1 MSRMMPSTYSWLS
14 FVGLVSSKRR
24 WQRPPNSLAMPK
36 SMAMALAWP
45 MCRWPLGSGGNRVI
59 TLPPKRPV
67 RLCSRMMSRM
77 KVLGLVSSVIQPIVS
92 SVRLLSC
99 RRLFGGKEATMAYAR
114 LVSLLLLLVLAVPA
128 LALAGADGR
137 NDRAVTV
144 MTRNLYFGADLT
156 PAITAR
162 TVPELIG
169 AVSHIFGVVQ
179 ASNIPARAEAIAAEV
194 AAVGPDL
201 VGVQEVVLWRSQCPS
216 DFAPV
221 PNAVF
226 VEFDYLQSLLDA
238 LTARGAAYEVV
249 AVHETNDLEAP
260 GFTTRGFCDV
270 RFTDREVI
278 LARVDRA

>member
-77 KVLGLVSSVIQPIVS
+77 KLLGLVSSVIQPIVS
-92 SVRLLSC
+92 SVRFATLPPSLHRQ
-99 RRLFGGKEATMAYAR
+99 RRPPMAQAR
-114 LVSLLLLLVLAVPA
+114 LVSLLLLLVLAPTPA
-128 LALAGADGR
+128 LAGPDGR

-144 MTRNLYFGADLT
+144 MTRNPYFGADLT

-194 AAVGPDL
+194 AGVGPDL
-201 VGVQEVVLWRSQCPS
+201 VGLQEVVR
-216 DFAPV
+216 
-221 PNAVF
+221 
-226 VEFDYLQSLLDA
+226 
-238 LTARGAAYEVV
+238 
-249 AVHETNDLEAP
+249 
-260 GFTTRGFCDV
+260 
-270 RFTDREVI
+270 
-278 LARVDRA
+278 